1 MSSYATA
8 SDLDSDPQVI
18 FKSVFRYF
26 LSLLLLKSLK
36 KSEFNQSWN
45 YLRFPE
51 QYNWVRV
58 WAGQNSPLRLHPKT
72 PATLKIAGE
81 YRQI

>member
-8 SDLDSDPQVI
+8 SDLDSDPQAI
-18 FKSVFRYF
+18 FKSNFNF
-26 LSLLLLKSLK
+26 SLLFKSVTLKSLK
-36 KSEFNQSWN
+36 KSEFNQSWT

-72 PATLKIAGE
+72 PATLN
-81 YRQI
+81 